1 MEHIFDQVDQRSVR
15 SDDVESADEQFI
27 VIEDGRLAE
36 EQPGVVWNPP
46 GGERVARSAAHVDAS
61 DAGLDLQPD
70 VEDETAE
77 GMCQTAR
84 LSDAWAVA
92 VSSLVARQF
101 VPGES
106 LRRNL
111 DRSVRYLESED
122 FLTDLLKQKHKKD

>member
-1 MEHIFDQVDQRSVR
+1 MEHVFDKVNQGSVR
-15 SDDVESADEQFI
+15 SDDVEPADEQFI

-77 GMCQTAR
+77 ATCQSAR
-84 LSDAWAVA
+84 RSDAWAVA

-111 DRSVRYLESED
+111 DRSVGYLESED
-122 FLTDLLKQKHKKD
+122 FLADLRRQKNEKN